1 MLEDALP
8 YVIALLLLGS
18 MLSLPLRHRPA
29 AGIAAAFIL
38 LLIEPNRDANGVRL
52 PGPSTGLAL
61 MIFIGVMATIF
72 SGHWRDLHQP

>member
-1 MLEDALP
+1 MLEAALP

-29 AGIAAAFIL
+29 AGIASAFIL
-38 LLIEPNRDANGVRL
+38 LLIEPARDAEGVRL

-61 MIFIGVMATIF
+61 MIFIGVALTVIT
-72 SGHWRDLHQP
+72 GGWRNLDH